1 MGFQSN
7 RGRVIPPDGSA
18 DPGAGGSS
26 AFDPALVRAQLER
39 ILESDEFQGS
49 DRTRRFLRY
58 VVEETLAGR
67 ADRIKAFSVA
77 VAAFD
82 RDETFNPQADPIVRI
97 EAGRLRRCLERYYL
111 VAGGADGVRIEIPK
125 GCYVPTFSEA
135 DDEHGRD
142 PQGAPDEAM
151 PTPVEAHAEPDRGGL
166 PDGGPFRLP
175 TTFLLSILIFL
186 LAATLG
192 FLVWDYATVHGTTRA
207 SPLAEARPLPPQPSV
222 AVLPFG
228 IVGTSQTDANLQTGM
243 TNEIVRELSQYPGM
257 LVLGPSSLHRF
268 GPTPDATTVGQGSGA
283 SFVLSG
289 NVQHVQDRVR
299 VAVQLSETELGS
311 VIWAETF
318 DRNFNVQVMFDLQAE
333 IGREI
338 VRKIAQPQGAIALH
352 DWKRTKGMAPETWE
366 AYDCVVLADE
376 LHRRGEPPSG
386 AADVRDCLQRAVE
399 KEPRYADPWIMLAVL
414 EIDELRFTPQA
425 RIASEKLDAAYA
437 AASRGL
443 DLAPE
448 SGRAHLALMMA
459 LSFRGETERALAAG
473 NIALRLS
480 PQDPDVLAEVG
491 QRQIISGSPDLGLN
505 LIRQAADLYQEPRL
519 GHRLA
524 LALGYLRKGLAESAS
539 DLILEMP
546 PSRNFVYWS
555 VAAAVHGK
563 AGRQASAQQA
573 VKELLTLYPDFASW
587 ALEEVEQRH
596 LAPDLATQLIEGWQ
610 KAGLLIEL
618 PPEKGIRP

>member
-1 MGFQSN
+1 M
-7 RGRVIPPDGSA
+7 V
-18 DPGAGGSS
+18 
-26 AFDPALVRAQLER
+26 FDPALVRAQLER

-82 RDETFNPQADPIVRI
+82 RDETFNPQVDPIVRI

-125 GCYVPTFSEA
+125 GSYVPTFSEA
-135 DDEHGRD
+135 DDEHRPE
-142 PQGAPDEAM
+142 PQGAPAEAM
-151 PTPVEAHAEPDRGGL
+151 PTPVAAHPEPDRGGL
-166 PDGGPFRLP
+166 PGGAPLRRP
-175 TTFLLSILIFL
+175 ATVLLGILILL
-186 LAATLG
+186 LAATVG
-192 FLVWDYATVHGTTRA
+192 FLVWDYSTIHGTTREA
-207 SPLAEARPLPPQPSV
+207 RLAEARPLPPQPSV

-243 TNEIVRELSQYPGM
+243 TNEIVRELSQHPGL
-257 LVLGPSSLHRF
+257 LVFGPGSLQRF
-268 GPTPDATTVGQGSGA
+268 GPAPDATTVGQGSGA

-289 NVQHVQDRVR
+289 NVQHVEDRVR

-318 DRNFNVQVMFDLQAE
+318 DRNFAVQVMFDLQAE

-376 LHRRGEPPSG
+376 LHRRGEPLSG

-399 KEPRYADPWIMLAVL
+399 QEPRYADPWIMLAVL

-425 RIASEKLDAAYA
+425 QIASEKLDAAYA

-443 DLAPE
+443 DLAPD

-459 LSFRGETERALAAG
+459 LSFRGEAERALAAG
-473 NIALRLS
+473 NIALRLN

-491 QRQIISGSPDLGLN
+491 LRQVVSGSPDFGLS
-505 LIRQAADLYQEPRL
+505 LIRRAADFYQDPPL
-519 GHRLA
+519 AHRLA
-524 LALGYLRKGLAESAS
+524 LALGYLRKGLAETAS
-539 DLILEMP
+539 DLIIEMP
-546 PSRNFVYWS
+546 PSGNFVYWS

-563 AGRQASAQQA
+563 AGRQVPAQQA
-573 VKELLTLYPDFASW
+573 IKELLKLYPDFASW
-587 ALEEVEQRH
+587 AYKEIERRH
-596 LAPDLATQLIEGWQ
+596 LAPDLAAHFIEGWQ
-610 KAGLLIEL
+610 KAGLAIDL
-618 PPEKGIRP
+618 PPGQIIRP